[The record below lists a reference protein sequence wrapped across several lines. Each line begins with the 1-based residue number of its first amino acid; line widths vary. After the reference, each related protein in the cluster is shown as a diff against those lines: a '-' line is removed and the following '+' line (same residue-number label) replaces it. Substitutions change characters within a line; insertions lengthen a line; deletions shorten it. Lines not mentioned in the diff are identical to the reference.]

1 MIDDAFVFD
10 CVAHIFNFD
19 PKNALGPPG
28 LMFDNHLYA
37 FHSALTPDDQP
48 KLPPEE
54 FLRQW
59 TVGDIRRMVYEESDT
74 DMLVAMPLPLTALA
88 AWPHV
93 RRAAVGP

>member
-10 CVAHIFNFD
+10 CVAHVFNFD
-19 PKNALGPPG
+19 PKNAFGNAG

-37 FHSALTPDDQP
+37 FHNALTPDDQP

-59 TVGDIRRMVYEESDT
+59 TPSDIRKMVYEESDT
-74 DMLVAMPLPLTALA
+74 DMLVAMPLPLTDLFHDGLSP
-88 AWPHV
+88 WES
-93 RRAAVGP
+93 